1 MPDRS
6 WALQRKLLRAPEI
19 GFNAEVRRWFKDVE
33 TTSVNRTKL
42 RDSLLIQ
49 ANESRTSAMF
59 KIQYFRD
66 FVQKV
71 HDKVNIIGTL
81 QETYE
86 SENSVINH
94 PQVTLFFQQ
103 DIEAVPNDYYPV
115 TAEISFRLMNETNTT
130 LSEVNIKTLATQIK
144 TELAA
149 NDGYTFDKGKYL
161 CRYIDKENGYN
172 LQLYTISDTE
182 GEQVARKIVGIRN
195 HTFVEDNFK
204 VTTPRKNSVNTTSN
218 ITILG
223 NSIKKARWRPT
234 ARVRFMYANLYIPE
248 RPEPLCLVDRTG
260 SKYKPAILAS

>member
-19 GFNAEVRRWFKDVE
+19 GFNAEVQRWFKDVD
-33 TTSVNRTKL
+33 TTSISRTKL

-81 QETYE
+81 QGTYE
-86 SENSVINH
+86 SEHEVTYR

-103 DIEAVPNDYYPV
+103 DIEAVPNDYYPI

-130 LSEVNIKTLATQIK
+130 LTEANIKALATQIK
-144 TELAA
+144 TELTV
-149 NDGYTFDKGKYL
+149 NNGYTFDKGKYL
-161 CRYIDKENGYN
+161 CKYVDIENGYN
-172 LQLYTISDTE
+172 LQIYAISDTE

-195 HTFVEDNFK
+195 HTFIENNFK
-204 VTTPRKNSVNTTSN
+204 LTTPRKNSVNTTSSVN
-218 ITILG
+218 ILG
-223 NSIKKARWRPT
+223 QPTKKARWRPT
-234 ARVRFMYANLYIPE
+234 GRVRFMYANLYIPE

-260 SKYKPAILAS
+260 SKYKPAIIA